1 MRKKCCFCGTF
12 QPISNFLVREDR
24 FKERY
29 AACKDCMTEQV
40 RDVSWPPKS
49 ERGGGLLWFDIDKQ

>member
-24 FKERY
+24 YKERY
-29 AACKDCMTEQV
+29 AACNSCMVAQV
-40 RDVSWPPKS
+40 RDPDWPKDR